1 MNVTWAGIAAI
12 GVLLF
17 TGYTGYR
24 RGFIKEIVSFFF
36 VFLAL
41 ALAWTI
47 NPYVNTF
54 LMEKT
59 SLYDKIQESC
69 REFSGSQDVTEGNGM
84 DEETEDS
91 LISQLPLPKIL
102 QKNLTVNN
110 TEEAYQYLAVDTFA
124 EYVSEYLARA
134 IINGL
139 SYLIAYALANLILR
153 VVMLILDM
161 IAGLP
166 LISGANRL
174 TGGVVG
180 VVKGIVFIWIALLL
194 LTILCSSD
202 IGKKG
207 LELVEKDSVLQ
218 VLYKHDILVNFFM
231 DVLYKI

>member
-1 MNVTWAGIAAI
+1 MNVTWAGIAVI

-174 TGGVVG
+174 AGGVVG

-207 LELVEKDSVLQ
+207 LELVEKDSILQ

-231 DVLYKI
+231 DVFYKI

>member
-1 MNVTWAGIAAI
+1 MNVTWAGTAAI

-41 ALAWTI
+41 ALAWML

-69 REFSGSQDVTEGNGM
+69 LEFSDTQDVTEGNGE

-91 LISQLPLPKIL
+91 LISRLPLPEIL
-102 QKNLTVNN
+102 QKNLVANN
-110 TEEAYQYLAVDTFA
+110 TQEAYQYLAVDTFRD
-124 EYVSEYLARA
+124 YVSEYLARA

-139 SYLIAYALANLILR
+139 SYLLAYALANLILR
-153 VVMLILDM
+153 VAMLVLDM
-161 IAGLP
+161 IVGLP

-174 TGGVVG
+174 TGGIVG
-180 VVKGIVFIWIALLL
+180 VAKGILFIWIALLL

-202 IGKKG
+202 IGKSG
-207 LELVEKDSVLQ
+207 LELVEKDSILQ
-218 VLYKHDILVNFFM
+218 ALYKHDVLVNFFM
-231 DVLYKI
+231 DIFYKN

>member
-12 GVLLF
+12 GVLFF

-41 ALAWTI
+41 ALAWML

-54 LMEKT
+54 LMQKT

-69 REFSGSQDVTEGNGM
+69 RELPGGQNVVEGDEG
-84 DEETEDS
+84 DEETEGS
-91 LISQLPLPKIL
+91 LISQLPLPEIL

-110 TEEAYQYLAVDTFA
+110 TEEAYQYLAVDTFGD
-124 EYVSEYLARA
+124 YISEYLARA

-139 SYLIAYALANLILR
+139 SYLIAYALANLVLR
-153 VVMLILDM
+153 VVLLVLDM

-166 LISGANRL
+166 LISDANRL
-174 TGGVVG
+174 TGGIVG
-180 VVKGIVFIWIALLL
+180 VAKGILFIWIALLL

-202 IGKKG
+202 IGKRG

-218 VLYKHDILVNFFM
+218 VLYKHDVLVNFFM
-231 DVLYKI
+231 DIFYKN

>member
-1 MNVTWAGIAAI
+1 MNVTWAGAAAI

-69 REFSGSQDVTEGNGM
+69 REFSDTQDVTEGNGE

-91 LISQLPLPKIL
+91 LISRLPLPGIL
-102 QKNLTVNN
+102 QKNLVANN
-110 TEEAYQYLAVDTFA
+110 TQEAYQYLAVDTFRD
-124 EYVSEYLARA
+124 YVSEYLARA

-139 SYLIAYALANLILR
+139 SYLLAYALANLILR
-153 VVMLILDM
+153 VAMLVLDM
-161 IAGLP
+161 IAGDRK
-166 LISGANRL
+166 S
-174 TGGVVG
+174 VV
-180 VVKGIVFIWIALLL
+180 
-194 LTILCSSD
+194 
-202 IGKKG
+202 
-207 LELVEKDSVLQ
+207 
-218 VLYKHDILVNFFM
+218 
-231 DVLYKI
+231 

>member
-1 MNVTWAGIAAI
+1 MNVTWAGTAAI

-41 ALAWTI
+41 ALAWML

-69 REFSGSQDVTEGNGM
+69 LEFSDTQDVTEGNGE

-91 LISQLPLPKIL
+91 LISRLPLPEIL
-102 QKNLTVNN
+102 QKNLVANN
-110 TEEAYQYLAVDTFA
+110 TQEAYQYLAVDTFRD
-124 EYVSEYLARA
+124 YVSEYLARA

-139 SYLIAYALANLILR
+139 SYLLAYALANLILR
-153 VVMLILDM
+153 VAMLVLDM
-161 IAGLP
+161 ITGLP

-174 TGGVVG
+174 TGGIVG
-180 VVKGIVFIWIALLL
+180 VAKGILFIWIALLL

-202 IGKKG
+202 IGKSG
-207 LELVEKDSVLQ
+207 LELVEKDSILQ
-218 VLYKHDILVNFFM
+218 ALYKHDVLVNFFM
-231 DVLYKI
+231 DIFYKN

>member
-24 RGFIKEIVSFFF
+24 RGFVKEIVSFFF

-180 VVKGIVFIWIALLL
+180 VAKGIVFIWIALLL

-207 LELVEKDSVLQ
+207 LELVEKDSVLR

-231 DVLYKI
+231 DVFYKI

>member
-1 MNVTWAGIAAI
+1 
-12 GVLLF
+12 
-17 TGYTGYR
+17 
-24 RGFIKEIVSFFF
+24 
-36 VFLAL
+36 
-41 ALAWTI
+41 
-47 NPYVNTF
+47 
-54 LMEKT
+54 MEKT

-180 VVKGIVFIWIALLL
+180 VAKGIVFIWIALLL

-231 DVLYKI
+231 DVFYKI

>member
-41 ALAWTI
+41 ALAWML

-54 LMEKT
+54 LMQKT

-69 REFSGSQDVTEGNGM
+69 RELPGGQNVAEDDEG
-84 DEETEDS
+84 DEETEGS
-91 LISQLPLPKIL
+91 LISQLPLPEIL

-110 TEEAYQYLAVDTFA
+110 TEEAYQ
-124 EYVSEYLARA
+124 YLARA

-139 SYLIAYALANLILR
+139 SYLIAYALANLVLR
-153 VVMLILDM
+153 VVLLVLDM

-166 LISGANRL
+166 LISDANRL
-174 TGGVVG
+174 TGGIVG
-180 VVKGIVFIWIALLL
+180 VAKGILFIWIALLL

-202 IGKKG
+202 IGKRG

-218 VLYKHDILVNFFM
+218 VLYKHDVLVNFFM
-231 DVLYKI
+231 DIFYKN

>member
-41 ALAWTI
+41 ALAWML

-54 LMEKT
+54 LMQKT

-69 REFSGSQDVTEGNGM
+69 RELPGGQNVVEG
-84 DEETEDS
+84 D
-91 LISQLPLPKIL
+91 
-102 QKNLTVNN
+102 
-110 TEEAYQYLAVDTFA
+110 EAYQYLAVDTFGD
-124 EYVSEYLARA
+124 YISEYLARA

-139 SYLIAYALANLILR
+139 SYLIAYALANLVLR
-153 VVMLILDM
+153 VVLLVLDM

-166 LISGANRL
+166 LISDANRL
-174 TGGVVG
+174 TGGIVG
-180 VVKGIVFIWIALLL
+180 VAKGILFIWIALLL

-202 IGKKG
+202 IGKRG

-218 VLYKHDILVNFFM
+218 VLYKHDVLVNFFM
-231 DVLYKI
+231 DIFYKN

>member
-110 TEEAYQYLAVDTFA
+110 TEEVYQYLAVDTFGD
-124 EYVSEYLARA
+124 YISEYLARA

-139 SYLIAYALANLILR
+139 SYLIAYALANLVLR
-153 VVMLILDM
+153 VVLLILDM

-180 VVKGIVFIWIALLL
+180 VAKGIVFIWIALLL

-202 IGKKG
+202 IGKRG

-218 VLYKHDILVNFFM
+218 TLYKHDVLVNFFM
-231 DVLYKI
+231 DIFCKN

>member
-12 GVLLF
+12 IVLVI
-17 TGYTGYR
+17 TGYAGYR

-69 REFSGSQDVTEGNGM
+69 RDFSGRQNVSEGDGEDETTEN
-84 DEETEDS
+84 S
-91 LISQLPLPKIL
+91 LISQLPLPEIL
-102 QKNLTVNN
+102 QKNLMANN
-110 TEEAYQYLAVDTFA
+110 TEVAYQYLAVYTFGD
-124 EYVSEYLARA
+124 YISEYLARA
-134 IINGL
+134 IINGM
-139 SYLIAYALANLILR
+139 SYLIAYVLANLILR
-153 VVMLILDM
+153 LAMLALDM

-166 LISGANRL
+166 IISGANRL
-174 TGGVVG
+174 TGGIVG
-180 VVKGIVFIWIALLL
+180 VAKGILFIWIALLL
-194 LTILCSSD
+194 LTILCNSD

-218 VLYKHDILVNFFM
+218 VLYKHDVLVNFFM
-231 DVLYKI
+231 NIFYKN

>member
-69 REFSGSQDVTEGNGM
+69 HEFSGSQDVTEGNGM

-180 VVKGIVFIWIALLL
+180 VAKGIVFIWIALLL

-231 DVLYKI
+231 DVFYKI

>member
-180 VVKGIVFIWIALLL
+180 VAKGIVFIWIALLL

-231 DVLYKI
+231 DVFYKI

>member
-1 MNVTWAGIAAI
+1 MNVTWAGVAAI

-54 LMEKT
+54 LMEKA
-59 SLYDKIQESC
+59 SLYEKIQESC
-69 REFSGSQDVTEGNGM
+69 RDFSGSQNVAEGNGG

-91 LISQLPLPKIL
+91 LISQLPLPEIL
-102 QKNLTVNN
+102 QKNLTANN
-110 TEEAYQYLAVDTFA
+110 TEEAYQYLAVDTFGD
-124 EYVSEYLARA
+124 YISEYLARA

-153 VVMLILDM
+153 VAMLILDM

-174 TGGVVG
+174 TGGIVG
-180 VVKGIVFIWIALLL
+180 VAKGILFIWIALLL

-207 LELVEKDSVLQ
+207 LELVENDSILRA
-218 VLYKHDILVNFFM
+218 LYKHDVLVNFFM
-231 DVLYKI
+231 DIFYKN

>member
-1 MNVTWAGIAAI
+1 MNVTWAGAVAI

-24 RGFIKEIVSFFF
+24 RGFIKEIVSVFF

-69 REFSGSQDVTEGNGM
+69 REFSDTQDVTEGNGE
-84 DEETEDS
+84 DEETEYS
-91 LISQLPLPKIL
+91 LISRLPLPEIL
-102 QKNLTVNN
+102 QKNLLANN
-110 TEEAYQYLAVDTFA
+110 TQEAYQYLAVDTFRD
-124 EYVSEYLARA
+124 YVSEYLARA

-139 SYLIAYALANLILR
+139 SYLLAYALANLILR
-153 VVMLILDM
+153 VAMLVLDM

-174 TGGVVG
+174 TGGIVG
-180 VVKGIVFIWIALLL
+180 VAKGILFIWIALLL

-202 IGKKG
+202 IGKSG
-207 LELVEKDSVLQ
+207 LELVEKDSILRA
-218 VLYKHDILVNFFM
+218 LYKHDVLVNFFM
-231 DVLYKI
+231 DIFYKN

>member
-12 GVLLF
+12 GALLF

-59 SLYDKIQESC
+59 TLYDKIQESC
-69 REFSGSQDVTEGNGM
+69 REFSGSQNMTDGDGE
-84 DEETEDS
+84 DEETENS
-91 LISQLPLPKIL
+91 LISQLPIPEIL
-102 QKNLTVNN
+102 QKNLEANN
-110 TEEAYQYLAVDTFA
+110 TEEVYRYLAVDTFGDYIA
-124 EYVSEYLARA
+124 EYIARA
-134 IINGL
+134 IINGM
-139 SYLIAYALANLILR
+139 SYLIAYVLANLVLR
-153 VVMLILDM
+153 VAMLILDM

-174 TGGVVG
+174 TGGIVG
-180 VVKGIVFIWIALLL
+180 VAKGILFIWITLLL

-207 LELVEKDSVLQ
+207 LELVEKDSILQ
-218 VLYKHDILVNFFM
+218 VLYRHDVLVNIFM
-231 DVLYKI
+231 NIFYKN

>member
-1 MNVTWAGIAAI
+1 MNVTWAGIAAV
-12 GVLLF
+12 GVLF
-17 TGYTGYR
+17 FAGYTGYR

-59 SLYDKIQESC
+59 SLYNKIQESC
-69 REFSGSQDVTEGNGM
+69 RDFSSGQNTEEGNGE
-84 DEETEDS
+84 DEETENS
-91 LISQLPLPKIL
+91 LISQLPLPEIL
-102 QKNLTVNN
+102 QKNLEANN
-110 TEEAYQYLAVDTFA
+110 TEEAYQDLAVDTFGD
-124 EYVSEYLARA
+124 YVAEYLARA
-134 IINGL
+134 IINGM
-139 SYLIAYALANLILR
+139 SYLIAYILANLILR
-153 VVMLILDM
+153 VAMLILDM

-174 TGGVVG
+174 TGGIVG
-180 VVKGIVFIWIALLL
+180 VAKGIIFIWIALLL

-207 LELVEKDSVLQ
+207 LELVEKDSILQ
-218 VLYKHDILVNFFM
+218 TLYRHDVFVNFFM
-231 DVLYKI
+231 NIFYKN

>member
-41 ALAWTI
+41 ALAWMF

-59 SLYDKIQESC
+59 TLYDKIQENC
-69 REFSGSQDVTEGNGM
+69 RELSGGRNVAEGDGQN
-84 DEETEDS
+84 EETEDS
-91 LISQLPLPKIL
+91 LISQLPLPEIL

-110 TEEAYQYLAVDTFA
+110 TEEVYQYLAVDTFGD
-124 EYVSEYLARA
+124 YISEYLARA

-139 SYLIAYALANLILR
+139 SYLIAYALANLVLR
-153 VVMLILDM
+153 VVLLVLDM

-166 LISGANRL
+166 LISAANRL

-180 VVKGIVFIWIALLL
+180 VAKGIVFIWIALLL

-202 IGKKG
+202 IGKRG

-218 VLYKHDILVNFFM
+218 TLYKHDVLVNFFM
-231 DVLYKI
+231 DIFCKN

>member
-110 TEEAYQYLAVDTFA
+110 TEEAYHYLAVDTFA

-180 VVKGIVFIWIALLL
+180 VAKGIVFIWIALLL

-231 DVLYKI
+231 DVFYKI

>member
-12 GVLLF
+12 IVLVI
-17 TGYTGYR
+17 TGYAGYR

-69 REFSGSQDVTEGNGM
+69 RDFSGRQNVSEGDGEDETTEN
-84 DEETEDS
+84 S
-91 LISQLPLPKIL
+91 LISQLPLPEIL
-102 QKNLTVNN
+102 QKNLMANN
-110 TEEAYQYLAVDTFA
+110 TEEAYQYLAVDTFGD
-124 EYVSEYLARA
+124 YISEYLARA
-134 IINGL
+134 IINGM
-139 SYLIAYALANLILR
+139 SYLIAYVLANLILR
-153 VVMLILDM
+153 LAMLALDM

-166 LISGANRL
+166 IISGANRL
-174 TGGVVG
+174 TGGIVG
-180 VVKGIVFIWIALLL
+180 VAKGILFIWIALLL
-194 LTILCSSD
+194 LTILCNSD

-218 VLYKHDILVNFFM
+218 VLYKHDVLVNFFM
-231 DVLYKI
+231 NIFYKN

>member
-24 RGFIKEIVSFFF
+24 RGFIQEIVSFFF

-69 REFSGSQDVTEGNGM
+69 REFSGSQDVTEGNEM

-180 VVKGIVFIWIALLL
+180 VAKGIVFIWIALLL

-231 DVLYKI
+231 DVFYKI

>member
-69 REFSGSQDVTEGNGM
+69 CEFSGSQDVTEGNGM

-180 VVKGIVFIWIALLL
+180 VAKGIVFIWIALLL

-231 DVLYKI
+231 DVFYKI

>member
-84 DEETEDS
+84 AEETEDS

-180 VVKGIVFIWIALLL
+180 VAKGIVFIWIALLL

-231 DVLYKI
+231 DVFYKI

>member
-1 MNVTWAGIAAI
+1 MNVTWAGAAAI

-69 REFSGSQDVTEGNGM
+69 REFSDTQDVTEGNGE

-91 LISQLPLPKIL
+91 LISRLPLPGIL
-102 QKNLTVNN
+102 QKNLVANN
-110 TEEAYQYLAVDTFA
+110 TQEAYQYLAVDTFRD
-124 EYVSEYLARA
+124 YVSEYLARA

-139 SYLIAYALANLILR
+139 SYLLAYALANLILR
-153 VVMLILDM
+153 VAMLVLDM
-161 IAGLP
+161 IAGL
-166 LISGANRL
+166 
-174 TGGVVG
+174 TGGIVG
-180 VVKGIVFIWIALLL
+180 VAKGILFIWIALLL

-202 IGKKG
+202 IGKSG
-207 LELVEKDSVLQ
+207 LELVEKDSILQ
-218 VLYKHDILVNFFM
+218 ALYKHDVLVNFFM
-231 DVLYKI
+231 DIFYKN

>member
-12 GVLLF
+12 IVLVI
-17 TGYTGYR
+17 TGYAGYR

-69 REFSGSQDVTEGNGM
+69 RDFSGRQNVSEGDGEDETTEN
-84 DEETEDS
+84 S
-91 LISQLPLPKIL
+91 LISQLPLPEIL
-102 QKNLTVNN
+102 QKNLMANN
-110 TEEAYQYLAVDTFA
+110 TEEAYQYLAVDTFGD
-124 EYVSEYLARA
+124 YISEYLARA
-134 IINGL
+134 IINGM
-139 SYLIAYALANLILR
+139 SYLIAYVLANLILR
-153 VVMLILDM
+153 LAMLVLDM

-166 LISGANRL
+166 IISGANRL
-174 TGGVVG
+174 TGGIVG
-180 VVKGIVFIWIALLL
+180 VAKGILFIWIALLL
-194 LTILCSSD
+194 LTILCNSD

-218 VLYKHDILVNFFM
+218 VLYKHDVLVNFFM
-231 DVLYKI
+231 NIFYKN